1 VVPNDDYV
9 AKVGAAAGGGGLP
22 DLFAADVVY
31 VPNWADQGLFKDI
44 ASLIDGLDFK
54 DSINAGHVDAGT
66 VDDAKYTLPFVLDLS
81 VMMWNKDL
89 LKKADLDPE
98 QGPTTLAE
106 FAEIAKSVNEVDGVS
121 GTASPLNSGGAL
133 VFTWFPSV
141 WASGEEVLSEDGTQ
155 SLLNGDAAEAVYAT
169 WRDLNDAGV
178 LAAGSADET
187 GATWTAGF
195 QEGKVGIMPYPATV
209 LPSLDFEAGVAGLP
223 GVDGGASTFLGGD
236 AIGISKDSENSAQA
250 WHFLSWMLSEDTQ
263 VDVLAKGGNVVSR
276 TDLSD
281 NEYASEDERLVTINE
296 VAGQGRTPKAVNF
309 QEAFNAAG
317 SPWLTLIRNQVLGDA
332 STLEADNEAINEV
345 LGQ

>member
-1 VVPNDDYV
+1 
-9 AKVGAAAGGGGLP
+9 
-22 DLFAADVVY
+22 
-31 VPNWADQGLFKDI
+31 
-44 ASLIDGLDFK
+44 
-54 DSINAGHVDAGT
+54 
-66 VDDAKYTLPFVLDLS
+66 
-81 VMMWNKDL
+81 